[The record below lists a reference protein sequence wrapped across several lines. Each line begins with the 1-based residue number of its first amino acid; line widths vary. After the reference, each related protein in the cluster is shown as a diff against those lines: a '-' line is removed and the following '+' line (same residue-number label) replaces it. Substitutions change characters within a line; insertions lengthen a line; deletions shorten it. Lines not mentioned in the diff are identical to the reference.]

1 MKGSNRQTNNTK
13 GKMNRKNWTT
23 KVERSAE
30 GISKLEPS
38 DAVWAKIQSTIGKT
52 RDITFTR
59 SQVYAIAASLLVLIS
74 LNVSLLASSNVQTKD
89 KEVSILK
96 EQVGGTSV
104 DNIYTEL

>member
-1 MKGSNRQTNNTK
+1 
-13 GKMNRKNWTT
+13 MNKENWTR
-23 KVERSAE
+23 KVEHSAK

-38 DAVWAKIQSTIGKT
+38 DAVWTKIQSAIGKT
-52 RDITFTR
+52 REITFTGK
-59 SQVYAIAASLLVLIS
+59 QVFAIAASLLVLIS

-104 DNIYTEL
+104 DNIYGEL